1 MSVPHRVAADAA
13 ATVSVATASAS
24 WLASLNGWLQLIA
37 TTVAI
42 AAGCIAIAVHWRNLK
57 K

>member
-1 MSVPHRVAADAA
+1 MSVSQRVAADAA
-13 ATVSVATASAS
+13 ATISVATASAS

-37 TTVAI
+37 TSVAI
-42 AAGCIAIAVHWRNLK
+42 VAGCIAIAVHWRNLK